1 MVISK
6 ERYDY
11 LLWAWGEESEDP
23 ETQEWRDEL
32 TEAEEMLVSSWDRAA
47 RIEIRKLCERI
58 LDLTPDEKPSLNV

>member
-1 MVISK
+1 MPISEK
-6 ERYDY
+6 RREY
-11 LLWAWGEESEDP
+11 LFWAWGEESEDP

-58 LDLTPDEKPSLNV
+58 LEFTPDERPSLNV